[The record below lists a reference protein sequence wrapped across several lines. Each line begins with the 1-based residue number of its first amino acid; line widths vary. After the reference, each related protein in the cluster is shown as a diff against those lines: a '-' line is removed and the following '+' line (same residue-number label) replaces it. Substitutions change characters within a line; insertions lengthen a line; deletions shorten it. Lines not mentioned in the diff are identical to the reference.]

1 MNNILIVMA
10 TLYNGGA
17 EKSLVNFLNELG
29 PNKYN
34 VDLLLFEK
42 RGIFL
47 DQVPEYVKLLETPKR
62 IEQLY
67 NKNMKKSGIML
78 PIKLIGSFI
87 SKTRTATISELRGYR
102 WNHFYK
108 RFIPKL
114 SKHYDVAFAYI
125 SNDVMRYVV
134 DKVNADRKIV
144 TVHNDYHTANYS
156 HAYDE
161 LYFDKMDYI
170 ASISDTCVNILK
182 EEFPA
187 FKEKIVCLPNI
198 TSSAVINRRAN
209 EFIPKEYDVNVT
221 NILSV
226 GRLNEQKGFDM
237 AIDAAAIMKEK
248 DIKFKWFIIGNGELQ
263 AKLEA
268 QIKEKN
274 VEDCFVLLG
283 IRENPYP
290 YVKNCDLF
298 IQPSRF
304 EGKSVVLD
312 EAKILKK
319 PIIATNYPTV
329 KDQLVDGKEGK
340 IVPMT
345 SEGIADGIMSIIRN
359 EYDIENC
366 VAYLNQHEYGN
377 QDDISLYHNLLDS

>member
-1 MNNILIVMA
+1 MKNILIVMA

-17 EKSLVNFLNELG
+17 EKSLVNFLNELEVD
-29 PNKYN
+29 KYN

-47 DQVPEYVKLLETPKR
+47 EQVPEYVNILDTPRR

-67 NKNMKKSGIML
+67 NTDMKKVGAML
-78 PIKLIGSFI
+78 PIKLFGSFF
-87 SKTRTATISELRGYR
+87 SKVVTSSLSELRGYR
-102 WNHFYK
+102 WKKFYK
-108 RFIPKL
+108 KFIPEL
-114 SKHYDVAFAYI
+114 PKHYDVAFAYI

-134 DKVNADRKIV
+134 DKVTADRKIV

-156 HAYDE
+156 HVYDE
-161 LYFDKMDYI
+161 PYFEKMDYI
-170 ASISDTCVNILK
+170 ASISDICVNILK
-182 EEFPA
+182 EEFPNC
-187 FKEKIVCLPNI
+187 KEKIVCLPNI
-198 TSSAVINRRAN
+198 TSSTVIKKRAN
-209 EFIPKEYDVNVT
+209 EFMPQEYDTNIT

-237 AIDAAAIMKEK
+237 AIDAAAIMKQRGT
-248 DIKFKWFIIGNGELQ
+248 KFKWFIIGNGELQ

-268 QIKEKN
+268 QIKEKK

-283 IRENPYP
+283 VRENPYP

-312 EAKILKK
+312 EAKILIK

-329 KDQLVDGKEGK
+329 KDQLEDGKEGK
-340 IVPMT
+340 IVPMN
-345 SEGIADGIMSIIRN
+345 SEGIADGIMSVIRN
-359 EYDIENC
+359 EYDIEKC
-366 VAYLNQHEYGN
+366 VAYLSQHEYGN
-377 QDDISLYHNLLDS
+377 QEDINLYYNLLDN